1 VSVTSIPSKQHTAE
15 DGERPKSS
23 EEMEEDVDDSDH
35 GADPDD
41 GTLVLPEPFR
51 NSAAAGGGREN
62 RSVAAVGAGVA
73 RPGRALPQ
81 RRHLVA
87 GTRLSRSPVR
97 R

>member
-1 VSVTSIPSKQHTAE
+1 
-15 DGERPKSS
+15 
-23 EEMEEDVDDSDH
+23 MEEDVDDSDH

-51 NSAAAGGGREN
+51 NSAAVAGGREN

-73 RPGRALPQ
+73 RSGRALPQ